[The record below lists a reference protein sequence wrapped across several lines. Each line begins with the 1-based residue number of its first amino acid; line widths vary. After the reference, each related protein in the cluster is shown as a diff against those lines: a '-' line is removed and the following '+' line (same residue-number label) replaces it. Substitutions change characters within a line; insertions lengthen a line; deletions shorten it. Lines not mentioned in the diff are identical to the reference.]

1 MRTMEELRQLSDEE
15 LRKISLQKNSKGGY
29 TIEADMAQ
37 RVRQERSGYWVGVPR
52 KPMDDYEKAMFE
64 IEQESA
70 CIKKGKRKW

>member
-1 MRTMEELRQLSDEE
+1 MRRMDELRQLSDDE
-15 LRKISLQKNSKGGY
+15 LREMAMQKDENGKY
-29 TIEADMAQ
+29 TLEADMAQ